1 MSFEVSSFRVLDSRA
16 TLGSSSIRR
25 RAQILNYRKDLN
37 IIDFRG
43 NVQTRIKKLRN
54 NEVSGTVLAMA
65 GLKRLNISNVPFN
78 PIEVEEMIPA
88 VAQGVIG
95 VERRFDDFSTA
106 YILEKINDSETTQ
119 CVNCERA
126 YLEKLDGSCQTPIA
140 GFAIKENGN
149 IKFIE
154 KSLLTI
160 IALLTI
166 VATGQVIVKIY
177 NSGTINL
184 ADLLLLFIYTE
195 VLGMIGVFYTS
206 NRIPIT
212 LPLFIAM
219 TAISRLIILQGK
231 GMDASTLLYEAGAIL
246 IIALACLAV
255 RYRPSRSYHYQNED
269 DSK

>member
-1 MSFEVSSFRVLDSRA
+1 M
-16 TLGSSSIRR
+16 
-25 RAQILNYRKDLN
+25 
-37 IIDFRG
+37 
-43 NVQTRIKKLRN
+43 
-54 NEVSGTVLAMA
+54 
-65 GLKRLNISNVPFN
+65 
-78 PIEVEEMIPA
+78 
-88 VAQGVIG
+88 
-95 VERRFDDFSTA
+95 FDD
-106 YILEKINDSETTQ
+106 
-119 CVNCERA
+119 
-126 YLEKLDGSCQTPIA
+126 IA
-140 GFAIKENGN
+140 ASI

-154 KSLLTI
+154 KSLLTV

-166 VATGQVIVKIY
+166 VATFQEIIKIY
-177 NSGTINL
+177 NIGTINL

-269 DSK
+269 DS

>member
-1 MSFEVSSFRVLDSRA
+1 M
-16 TLGSSSIRR
+16 
-25 RAQILNYRKDLN
+25 
-37 IIDFRG
+37 
-43 NVQTRIKKLRN
+43 
-54 NEVSGTVLAMA
+54 
-65 GLKRLNISNVPFN
+65 
-78 PIEVEEMIPA
+78 
-88 VAQGVIG
+88 
-95 VERRFDDFSTA
+95 FDD
-106 YILEKINDSETTQ
+106 
-119 CVNCERA
+119 
-126 YLEKLDGSCQTPIA
+126 IA
-140 GFAIKENGN
+140 ANI

-154 KSLLTI
+154 KSLLTV

-166 VATGQVIVKIY
+166 VATFQEIIKIY
-177 NSGTINL
+177 NIGTINL

>member
-1 MSFEVSSFRVLDSRA
+1 MFGDIA
-16 TLGSSSIRR
+16 
-25 RAQILNYRKDLN
+25 AN
-37 IIDFRG
+37 I
-43 NVQTRIKKLRN
+43 
-54 NEVSGTVLAMA
+54 
-65 GLKRLNISNVPFN
+65 
-78 PIEVEEMIPA
+78 
-88 VAQGVIG
+88 
-95 VERRFDDFSTA
+95 
-106 YILEKINDSETTQ
+106 
-119 CVNCERA
+119 
-126 YLEKLDGSCQTPIA
+126 
-140 GFAIKENGN
+140 

-154 KSLLTI
+154 KSLLTV

-166 VATGQVIVKIY
+166 VATFQEIIKIY
-177 NSGTINL
+177 NIGTINL

>member
-1 MSFEVSSFRVLDSRA
+1 MFGDIA
-16 TLGSSSIRR
+16 
-25 RAQILNYRKDLN
+25 AN
-37 IIDFRG
+37 I
-43 NVQTRIKKLRN
+43 
-54 NEVSGTVLAMA
+54 
-65 GLKRLNISNVPFN
+65 
-78 PIEVEEMIPA
+78 
-88 VAQGVIG
+88 
-95 VERRFDDFSTA
+95 
-106 YILEKINDSETTQ
+106 
-119 CVNCERA
+119 
-126 YLEKLDGSCQTPIA
+126 
-140 GFAIKENGN
+140 

-166 VATGQVIVKIY
+166 VATIQEIIKIY
-177 NSGTINL
+177 DSGTINL

-231 GMDASTLLYEAGAIL
+231 GMEASTLLYEAGAIL

-269 DSK
+269 DS